1 MCGGP
6 SQQQQ
11 SIAAQQQA
19 FYSTLQQG
27 YAQNF
32 AGQQN
37 ILNSLQKSFAPILS
51 AGINQY
57 GFSAAEDASMRSQA
71 TSGVAQ
77 QYASAARATNANLAA
92 VGGGN
97 QFLPS
102 GGAAQ
107 LQQQAALSAA
117 GTEASEQQNIT
128 QAGYAQGR
136 QNYLA
141 AAGQLGSVAQQQNPL
156 GYAGQAT
163 TAGQDAYGSAKQ
175 NATQAAQM
183 WESIGGMVGGL
194 ATSALGAG
202 IGLPGLGG
210 NTAGIQNGPG
220 STYEGNSIG

>member
-6 SQQQQ
+6 STQQQ
-11 SIAAQQQA
+11 SLAAQQQS

-27 YAQNF
+27 YATNF

-37 ILNSLQKSFAPILS
+37 ILNSLQKSFAPILA
-51 AGINQY
+51 AGVNQY
-57 GFSAAEDASMRSQA
+57 GFSAPEDSAMRSQA

-77 QYASAARATNANLAA
+77 QYANAARATNSNIAA

-97 QFLPS
+97 QVLPS

-107 LQQQAALSAA
+107 LQQQAALGAA
-117 GTEASEQQNIT
+117 GTEANEQQGIT

-136 QNYLA
+136 QNYMA
-141 AAGQLGSVAQQQNPL
+141 AANELGSVAGLQNPL

-175 NATQAAQM
+175 NATQSAQM

-202 IGLPGLGG
+202 LGMPGLGG
-210 NTAGIQNGPG
+210 GGGGGAVPG